1 MKFACQTRFDI
12 TATGITGHFKS
23 TNMPFQDRAGQ
34 IIKDTASWNRSRNQ
48 QRNWETLTQIL
59 GLRTQLFA
67 LTMPIQDQ
75 TGTRWMF
82 EFETETDGVYG
93 PADDPTQVL
102 RADANGVPM
111 LRELNNTPDIESILV
126 TDGPNQNIWFAPISI
141 NNS

>member
-1 MKFACQTRFDI
+1 VKFACQTQFDI
-12 TATGITGHFKS
+12 TVTGITGHFKS

-34 IIKDTASWNRSRNQ
+34 IIQDTASWNRSRNQ

-93 PADDPTQVL
+93 PEDDPTQVL
-102 RADANGVPM
+102 RADASGVPM
-111 LRELNNTPDIESILV
+111 LRELNNTPEIESVLI
-126 TDGPNQNIWFAPISI
+126 TTGPKQNIWFAPISI
-141 NNS
+141 NN

>member
-1 MKFACQTRFDI
+1 MKFACQTQFDI
-12 TATGITGHFKS
+12 TVTGITGHFKS

-34 IIKDTASWNRSRNQ
+34 IIQDTASWNRSRNQ

-93 PADDPTQVL
+93 PEDDPTQVL
-102 RADANGVPM
+102 RADASGVPM
-111 LRELNNTPDIESILV
+111 LRELNNTPEIESVLV
-126 TDGPNQNIWFAPISI
+126 TEGPKQNIWFVPISI
-141 NNS
+141 NN